1 VIAGKTWRETRF
13 LALAY
18 LLILEGL
25 TIPVLLLWPEIY
37 SDLQR
42 SSLLTQLG
50 IDFLK
55 RIGEGVSNRD
65 ENVAYLNWCAV
76 MLFFRGANLVGT
88 AAAVLFGTGLFARER
103 ENQTFEFLLAR
114 PVSRTRL
121 LWQKYWP
128 AAVCVVT
135 PLFVVNA
142 SAILWSR
149 VIDLDLP
156 KWELFLASV
165 HAAVFALCFLTA
177 TTWVS
182 ILLRVQ
188 AHTAAVVGAFAVVQ
202 IGVYLTQR
210 IRQYSLFH
218 LADFEWYGPILA
230 GNTPAWQMFDPIRSH
245 GYTTWL
251 SLAALGFYGLAW
263 RALRRAEP

>member
-1 VIAGKTWRETRF
+1 LGHSASPSF
-13 LALAY
+13 LA
-18 LLILEGL
+18 
-25 TIPVLLLWPEIY
+25 T
-37 SDLQR
+37 
-42 SSLLTQLG
+42 
-50 IDFLK
+50 
-55 RIGEGVSNRD
+55 
-65 ENVAYLNWCAV
+65 
-76 MLFFRGANLVGT
+76 
-88 AAAVLFGTGLFARER
+88 
-103 ENQTFEFLLAR
+103 
-114 PVSRTRL
+114 
-121 LWQKYWP
+121 
-128 AAVCVVT
+128 
-135 PLFVVNA
+135 
-142 SAILWSR
+142 
-149 VIDLDLP
+149 
-156 KWELFLASV
+156 V